1 MTFDWHTARA
11 GELDLAVEE
20 LLTRFPKVFEDVP
33 GIRARGR
40 QSQVVRMNDQAGAT
54 SLPRLVERPHERS
67 SGVVRS
73 VHANHDPAC

>member
-1 MTFDWHTARA
+1 
-11 GELDLAVEE
+11 
-20 LLTRFPKVFEDVP
+20 
-33 GIRARGR
+33 
-40 QSQVVRMNDQAGAT
+40 MNDQAGAT